1 MSINEEDDFWK
12 DALNDNENNSIN
24 KSKETSRNKRIK
36 KIKLFN
42 NKYFTSLKTF
52 NNNTNKFFSL
62 KNYNNNI
69 KKKNKNTNSNN
80 NKYNS
85 FTKRN
90 IKYNENNSNVK
101 KFKSQNNLTTTEL
114 KEKESLLE
122 CTFKP
127 KLNLITNKQLK
138 QKLKI
143 YSNKSIY
150 DRNLEYSK
158 TIKDNLLTKECNE
171 QFKFYEDYKFKPKIN
186 MNKIIINKKIIE
198 KLKND
203 RNINLYYF
211 RMNSA
216 REIKAMNEN
225 ENITDRDS
233 MYFNN
238 DANYIINNKNK
249 NRSISQENTKK
260 CINFLHNLL
269 MDIKLDKENISFDC
283 DNNNKNK
290 EFENIT
296 EEFNEDN
303 NNKIN
308 GFYYD
313 DKNN

>member
-1 MSINEEDDFWK
+1 MSIIEEDDFWK
-12 DALNDNENNSIN
+12 DAINDNEN
-24 KSKETSRNKRIK
+24 KSTENSRNKPIK
-36 KIKLFN
+36 KIKLSN
-42 NKYFTSLKTF
+42 NKYFHLLKTF
-52 NNNTNKFFSL
+52 NNYNYTNKFFSI

-69 KKKNKNTNSNN
+69 KKKNKNTN
-80 NKYNS
+80 KKFNS

-90 IKYNENNSNVK
+90 NNNSNNNNFK
-101 KFKSQNNLTTTEL
+101 KFKSQNNLTTSEL

-127 KLNLITNKQLK
+127 KLYLITDKHLK
-138 QKLKI
+138 QKIKK

-150 DRNLEYSK
+150 ERNKEYSK
-158 TIKDNLLTKECNE
+158 TIKDNLLTKGCNE
-171 QFKFYEDYKFKPKIN
+171 QFKFYEYYKFKPKIN
-186 MNKIIINKKIIE
+186 LNKIIFNKKTID

-216 REIKAMNEN
+216 REIKKINES

-260 CINFLHNLL
+260 CINFLHNVL
-269 MDIKLDKENISFDC
+269 MEIKLDKDNINLDYDF
-283 DNNNKNK
+283 NNNNNNK
-290 EFENIT
+290 EFENII
-296 EEFNEDN
+296 EDFNEDN
-303 NNKIN
+303 NKIN
-308 GFYYD
+308 GYYYN
-313 DKNN
+313 DKIK